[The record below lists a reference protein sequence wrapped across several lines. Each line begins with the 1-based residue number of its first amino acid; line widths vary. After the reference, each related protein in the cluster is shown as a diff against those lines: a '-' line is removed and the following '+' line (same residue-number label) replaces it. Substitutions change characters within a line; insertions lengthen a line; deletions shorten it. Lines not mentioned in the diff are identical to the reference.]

1 MADKEEKPA
10 EGEGGGEG
18 DDAAAAEKKRG
29 CCDKFSECLVLGF
42 QKTAKCITST
52 CGAMATG
59 IGYCWFPMKENI
71 RQCCERG
78 RNKRHPWT
86 DPAYHQI

>member
-10 EGEGGGEG
+10 DAEGGGE
-18 DDAAAAEKKRG
+18 DDAAEAEKKRG

-42 QKTAKCITST
+42 QKTAKCITGT

-59 IGYCWFPMKENI
+59 LGYFWYPTKEKI
-71 RQCCERG
+71 QQCCERG

>member
-10 EGEGGGEG
+10 DAEGGAE

-29 CCDKFSECLVLGF
+29 CCDKFSECLVLSF
-42 QKTAKCITST
+42 QKTAKCITTT

-59 IGYCWFPMKENI
+59 LGYFWYPTKEKI
-71 RQCCERG
+71 QHCC
-78 RNKRHPWT
+78 
-86 DPAYHQI
+86 